1 MQRKR
6 LPIGKQ
12 TFNVVRDPK
21 ENYVYIDKTQFA
33 HKMIEAGGDYY
44 FLARPRRFGKS
55 LFLDTLSEI
64 FKGNKE
70 LFKGLYIYDKWDWN
84 QQFPVIII
92 DFTGGNYSSKENLQE
107 MLRVKL
113 KSNMKHLGLDEKEC
127 FHEEPGIFLQNII
140 QQTYLMY
147 KQKVVVLIDEY
158 DKPIIDNIG
167 KSDKNMALVARETLR
182 GLYPAIKASDRYL
195 RFVFMTGVSKFSKL
209 NLFSGLNNIQDITLD
224 KNYATITGYT
234 QIDLEENFAEYL
246 QGVDLDTVKTWYNGY
261 NYFGDAVYN
270 PFDILLFLSN
280 NCEFSNYWWE
290 TGNPSFLIEKLKE
303 GNYFLPELENIEV
316 GRDTLNAFDV
326 EHIDLVALLWQTGYL
341 TFDKKTTDGGGVFYK
356 MKVPNLEIQSSLN
369 VLFFEYLTKLNGERV
384 RFHLNLRKALKETD
398 FEGIKKELVSLF
410 AAIPYENYVNN
421 TIANF
426 EGYYASVL
434 FAFLSSIGYEIKTEE
449 STNRGRI
456 DMTLIGTE
464 SIYIIEFKVDMPAE
478 VALYQIQTKKYYE
491 KYLVQNKEIYLIGMH
506 FSSKVKNIVGM
517 EWRKLEIH

>member
-70 LFKGLYIYDKWDWN
+70 LFKGLYIYDKWDWG
-84 QQFPVIII
+84 QKFPIIKI
-92 DFTGGNYSSKENLQE
+92 DFAVGAFSSKDAILETLQTILEYNCDNLGINKVDVISQQPG
-107 MLRVKL
+107 LYLQKLIRRVSERYQQKL
-113 KSNMKHLGLDEKEC
+113 
-127 FHEEPGIFLQNII
+127 
-140 QQTYLMY
+140 
-147 KQKVVVLIDEY
+147 VVLIDEY
-158 DKPIIDNIG
+158 DKAIIDNIG
-167 KSDKNMALVARETLR
+167 KEDKTVALIAREVLR
-182 GLYPAIKASDRYL
+182 GFYSAIKASDQYL

-316 GRDTLNAFDV
+316 GRETLNAFDV

-341 TFDKKTTDGGGVFYK
+341 TFDKKTTDGGGIFYK

-478 VALYQIQTKKYYE
+478 AALYQIQTKKYYE
-491 KYLVQNKEIYLIGMH
+491 KYLIQNKEIYLIGMH